1 MREKEKG
8 SITIMT
14 LTTVLFMIA
23 FLVSTFMIIE
33 NRRQSQEQIQR
44 ETKEIY
50 ENDVKNANEIY
61 DEMYEKAQEV
71 CNHEWG
77 RIETDET
84 TGEQFVTCEI
94 CGKRENINNL
104 PEFSG
109 IKSINV
115 ERNGNAYILMY
126 DGTLYYY
133 QYSGVNN
140 EYVRYDVTHA
150 NTIMTN
156 IDEYKGDGFVI
167 QRDHQLYSLLW
178 EEIIA
183 SNVKD
188 MDYPQYNNIDRAA
201 YITTSNDLY
210 QKMFSQTPEL
220 IASNVEEVKW
230 DISDYYF
237 YKTTNNELYIRYG
250 IDPPMLLLNNVKD
263 FSAYGVFLTETNDL
277 YCFDFDNEV
286 IIFIA
291 SNVVKYNRWLFYIT
305 SSGTLYSFDINNRT
319 NTAMANGVSDLH
331 DELYLKSKSL
341 YFLFD
346 TINSVSDDV
355 KAFGY
360 ETFLTTSNDF
370 YYLNGNAEKKASN
383 VEKIDSEDM
392 WYRTLSGDYYF
403 RYIDAGTI

>member
-1 MREKEKG
+1 MRKREHG

-14 LTTVLFMIA
+14 ITTILFMIA
-23 FLVSTFMIIE
+23 FLASTFIIIE
-33 NRRQSQEQIQR
+33 NRRQSQEAIGR
-44 ETKEIY
+44 ETREVY
-50 ENDVKNANEIY
+50 EEEVEKVDQVY
-61 DEMYEKAQEV
+61 DEVLEEAQGV
-71 CNHEWG
+71 CNHQWG
-77 RIETDET
+77 EIETDET

-94 CGKRENINNL
+94 CGKRENINNI
-104 PEFSG
+104 PELSG

-140 EYVRYDVTHA
+140 EYVRYDVAHA

-167 QRDHQLYSLLW
+167 QRDHQLNSLLW

-188 MDYPQYNNIDRAA
+188 MDYPKDDNNIDKAA

-230 DISDYYF
+230 EFSDYYF
-237 YKTTNNELYIRYG
+237 YKTTNNELYICYG
-250 IDPPMLLLNNVKD
+250 TDPPMLLLNNVKD
-263 FSAYGVFLTETNDL
+263 FNAYGVCLTETNDL
-277 YCFDFDNEV
+277 YCFDFNNEV
-286 IIFIA
+286 MMFVA
-291 SNVVKYNRWLFYIT
+291 SNVAKFNRWLYYIT

-392 WYRTLSGDYYF
+392 WYRTLSGDYYS
-403 RYIDAGTI
+403 R